1 MYGYFIT
8 VTLPFSIVQVSAIC
22 PNGYQ
27 SHVTDCK
34 RLINKNSDSSSDITF
49 KKDYTSNN
57 DKNYLNLQ
65 IQILI

>member
-1 MYGYFIT
+1 
-8 VTLPFSIVQVSAIC
+8 VDAIC

-65 IQILI
+65 I